1 MKTKTTTILCLNLTR
16 MMMDSEGAVLRDK
29 ALDMLEEKRHEWIA
43 LARKMAVVLLKTRG
57 QDHSDD
63 YIPTVTSDDLWA
75 LCPPPPEINPKAMGA
90 VFRSGFKPVGYVP
103 SKRKQAHARPI
114 RVWTLA

>member
-1 MKTKTTTILCLNLTR
+1 
-16 MMMDSEGAVLRDK
+16 MDSEGAVLRDK

-43 LARKMAVVLLKTRG
+43 LARKKAFSLLKTRIVRG
-57 QDHSDD
+57 DNAT
-63 YIPTVTSDDLWA
+63 ITSDDLWA

-90 VFRSGFKPVGYVP
+90 VFRSGFKPIGYVS

>member
-1 MKTKTTTILCLNLTR
+1 
-16 MMMDSEGAVLRDK
+16 MDSEGAVLRDK

-43 LARKMAVVLLKTRG
+43 LARKTAFSLLKTRIVRG
-57 QDHSDD
+57 DNAT
-63 YIPTVTSDDLWA
+63 ITSDDLWA

-90 VFRSGFKPVGYVP
+90 VFRSGFKAIGYVS

>member
-1 MKTKTTTILCLNLTR
+1 
-16 MMMDSEGAVLRDK
+16 MDSEGAVLRDK

-43 LARKMAVVLLKTRG
+43 LARKTAFSLLKTRIVRG
-57 QDHSDD
+57 DIATIMQ
-63 YIPTVTSDDLWA
+63 TSDDLWA

-90 VFRSGFKPVGYVP
+90 VFRSGFKAIGYVS